1 MPVPVLEKTIQILD
15 HLLEHKEP
23 LALTEIYSTLKL
35 SKATAYN
42 ILETLALHGLVQK
55 EEHRG
60 GYSLGKGFIVYANAI
75 EKRSDHIGKIR
86 ALMRTAAHELKETMK
101 LSTLHGESAYVLD
114 VVIPEN
120 GYPVHSSPGRSFPLY
135 AGGASKVLLARQ
147 NEAYFR
153 DYLKRHGA
161 DIKRVFGSMM
171 KFESVI
177 DTVRKEH
184 AAVDDGEFEST
195 VGAVAVDVTA
205 EENMPLAVS
214 CVFHRSAD
222 IREKVSSVRAV
233 MERVF
238 SVSSARHRT
247 GSR

>member
-1 MPVPVLEKTIQILD
+1 MPVPVLEKTIAILD
-15 HLLEHKEP
+15 HLLDTREP
-23 LALTEIYSTLKL
+23 LALTEIYTSLGI

-42 ILETLALHGLVQK
+42 ILETLAIHGMIQK

-75 EKRSDHIGKIR
+75 EKRSDHMAKLR
-86 ALMRTAAHELKETMK
+86 VLMRTAAHELKETLK

-147 NEAYFR
+147 SDAFIRSYA
-153 DYLKRHGA
+153 KRYSA
-161 DIKRVFGSMM
+161 DIKRVFGTQT
-171 KFESVI
+171 KFDAVI
-177 DTVRKEH
+177 AQVRTDRT
-184 AAVDDGEFEST
+184 AVDDGEFEST
-195 VGAVAVDVTA
+195 VGAVAVDVTV
-205 EENMPLAVS
+205 EESLPLAVS

-222 IREKVSSVRAV
+222 IREKADAV
-233 MERVF
+233 QAVLKRVF
-238 SVSSARHRT
+238 LK
-247 GSR
+247 